1 MLLLETQKTLKSRKA
16 LREGR
21 PQLSIYTQ
29 NNLVN
34 VGVGGAGVPASSLA
48 LMEVVDL
55 QNNCTS

>member
-21 PQLSIYTQ
+21 PQQLIYTQ

-34 VGVGGAGVPASSLA
+34 VGVGAAGVSASSLA

-55 QNNCTS
+55 